1 MFSVFKQHYTYFYTL
16 FHPYIFPHM
25 LSPLRPPTHGNLII
39 VLSIDG
45 GGIKGIIPGIIL
57 SFLESE
63 LQVIILLYTSQ
74 LAHVIYVYRVEILV
88 FNLKFL
94 FNRKRKSIIGS
105 LHNWLFFFF
114 FFQIKNGFD

>member
-1 MFSVFKQHYTYFYTL
+1 MFSVFKQHYTYFYTF
-16 FHPYIFPHM
+16 FHPHIFPQM

-74 LAHVIYVYRVEILV
+74 LAHVIYVYKVEILV

-114 FFQIKNGFD
+114 QIKNGLD